1 MWRQQQDK
9 YAGEGHACSFF
20 TLLMPGEVPQGA
32 GAAKANGAVP
42 GAEKSMSA
50 KELRCKIAEAGLSC
64 GDCVEKCELQERCR
78 NALVLLKKLGGAKLV
93 DSADRF
99 VDVLVQDSKAMP
111 KIVYDEGDCS
121 ICLEELTKPADDE
134 EIHGHA
140 KKTLSCGHTFHEYC
154 FDKWLDMKHR
164 HCPNCNLGH
173 VRDKEGGCFASVNM
187 HAPSA
192 HSLNTTKTGMLPCA
206 HESVRRFA
214 KNKPFALKVQTKTS
228 HLHSSGGLQEY
239 DAPLMVYDETRELQF
254 QVTNRERLT
263 NAVESKK
270 AQESGTCSLSELKL
284 IAGAVRGHGSGA
296 GEYVPPWG
304 IMGCHV
310 RGYLQACVI
319 RRDTVRIYIDRVY
332 SQHKKWF

>member
-1 MWRQQQDK
+1 MQGMFSLFQIMRSHNRSNDGVGDPLEEAQTALFAAAKHFEGGETELVMLKDYNDQAGILLELRSIFVLPNGWPMIVVYWGWNTRETINEASTTIRLLQSMKQSSTAEVTCSAAGIEFVKWELHTRANQLDPMWRQQQDK

-42 GAEKSMSA
+42 GAEKSMSV
-50 KELRCKIAEAGLSC
+50 KELRRKIAEAGLSC

-134 EIHGHA
+134 EIHGHE

-154 FDKWLDMKHR
+154 FDKWLDTKHR

-173 VRDKEGGCFASVNM
+173 VRDKEGGVF
-187 HAPSA
+187 
-192 HSLNTTKTGMLPCA
+192 
-206 HESVRRFA
+206 
-214 KNKPFALKVQTKTS
+214 
-228 HLHSSGGLQEY
+228 
-239 DAPLMVYDETRELQF
+239 RE
-254 QVTNRERLT
+254 
-263 NAVESKK
+263 
-270 AQESGTCSLSELKL
+270 C
-284 IAGAVRGHGSGA
+284 
-296 GEYVPPWG
+296 
-304 IMGCHV
+304 
-310 RGYLQACVI
+310 
-319 RRDTVRIYIDRVY
+319 
-332 SQHKKWF
+332 